1 MTTFSP
7 TTRRLYRFT
16 AAVVILA
23 LVSSSLP
30 LQAWSPLYGVRTV
43 QAALKAALPRAPELA
58 NLREMGL
65 LTADGQ
71 PNGLLLDVGAL
82 QTAEPEPA
90 SVSAPLSISRVQSA
104 YRAADAVS
112 STLVITFTVTN
123 NLPPLSSPNTPPSA
137 TITHTAKTLSAF
149 DPLDDPNAIEKV
161 LVADTLAASAS

>member
-1 MTTFSP
+1 
-7 TTRRLYRFT
+7 
-16 AAVVILA
+16 
-23 LVSSSLP
+23 
-30 LQAWSPLYGVRTV
+30 VRTV